1 MCFQLC
7 SHVDCFPFLVLHQSN
22 SNPSPPLLNCI
33 IKPFSYSSQSVSEP
47 PPSHCLSP
55 LPLLQINETAQS
67 LPLSMTLNTEL
78 YPPAELPPSLSAL
91 LNTPPLQIC
100 LSAPVFVAVSPPD
113 NPVGQLV
120 SFHNALLVLCGCFL
134 NVRQGARKQ

>member
-1 MCFQLC
+1 MLTA
-7 SHVDCFPFLVLHQSN
+7 VPFLSCVSQTPPPTPPPHFFN
-22 SNPSPPLLNCI
+22 SI

-47 PPSHCLSP
+47 PPSHPLSP

-78 YPPAELPPSLSAL
+78 YPPAGLPPSLSAL
-91 LNTPPLQIC
+91 LNTPPPPIC
-100 LSAPVFVAVSPPD
+100 LSASVFVAVSPPD

-120 SFHNALLVLCGCFL
+120 SFHNALPVLCCCFL